1 MDFFSKLADMESVDL
16 TIRIFKK
23 NDKLTLNLMPGSG
36 NSTTLPILVTGTPSE
51 LDEQFF
57 DTIMPQMK
65 EVSGLV
71 TNISEAI
78 ADLKERNSGVAKTK
92 ADKPAAEKKAE
103 KPVEAKP
110 NTKPS
115 EPDLFGA
122 VAVPVAAAAPT
133 SEEVK
138 EEEPEEESNE

>member
-57 DTIMPQMK
+57 DNIMPQMK

-92 ADKPAAEKKAE
+92 ADKPAAEKKVE
-103 KPVEAKP
+103 KAVEAKP

-122 VAVPVAAAAPT
+122 VAVPAAAAPA
-133 SEEVK
+133 SEEV
-138 EEEPEEESNE
+138 EGEEPEEESNE